1 MNGLPV
7 ERGGEEIEE
16 QGGRVMV
23 SRDSTSWGSKDR
35 VLESERVA
43 SIERGGGRTSVFI
56 IHVFTIHGLIDGM
69 YACCD
74 LSGHNF
80 HKHVLFSVGLTDYF
94 P

>member
-1 MNGLPV
+1 MKGLPV

-23 SRDSTSWGSKDR
+23 SRDSTSWGCKDR

-43 SIERGGGRTSVFI
+43 SIERGGGGRTS
-56 IHVFTIHGLIDGM
+56 VFTIHGLIDGM